1 MADNTQ
7 GRLTRFLPI
16 TAALRDIRAPGRRR
30 DIAAGVGVAA
40 ILVPQGMAYG
50 QLAGLQPV
58 VGLYSALGA
67 MVLFALVS
75 RTRQLIVGPEASL
88 AAISAATVGGLS
100 RGDPAHA
107 LALSAMLALLIGA
120 VLIVAGLIRLG
131 FIAEFLSRPVLLG
144 YIMGVA
150 LTVISSQ
157 LEKIFGFQVE
167 GSDFF
172 TITWRIITDLG
183 DTQVLTF
190 VLGVGL
196 IAVSI
201 ALQRFAPR
209 VPAALVVLV
218 LGTIISAVFDLR
230 RHGVDVIGH
239 VPAGLPSIGIPGVS
253 LHQIRMLAT
262 AAGPIALLAFADSIA
277 TARSFAAKHGE
288 DVDANRESI
297 ALGFANV
304 GACLTGGFA
313 SSSSGSRTAVNDA
326 AGARSQLAQL
336 VAAVGVAIV
345 LLLFTGLLT
354 ELPLAALAAVV
365 IAATIKLFDFPQL
378 LELWRLW
385 RSEAVLAV
393 ITLLGVT
400 ILGVLAGLG
409 LAVALAVFN
418 LVYRTTDPHDAILAQ
433 DERGVAFR
441 DITRMDDPLIVPG
454 VVVYRFDAPLFFAN
468 ATYFHRRVLALVDEA
483 SEPVNTVVVDAGA
496 IFYVDSTAIAM
507 LQQLRAD
514 LRDRGVSIATARMK
528 TPVRHMLDRAGAA
541 DPIRDEL
548 QFTTVREAMDW
559 YRVRAKPTREPDEQG
574 LSPAGPARPAS
585 GDQPHRDQPSGGES

>member
-1 MADNTQ
+1 VAQKTDGT
-7 GRLTRFLPI
+7 LARFLPI
-16 TAALRDIRAPGRRR
+16 TAALRGIREPARRR
-30 DIAAGVGVAA
+30 DLAAGVGVAA

-88 AAISAATVGGLS
+88 AAISAATVSGLS
-100 RGDPAHA
+100 RGDPAQA

-120 VLIVAGLIRLG
+120 ILIVAGLIRLG

-157 LEKIFGFQVE
+157 LEKIFGFKVE

-172 TITWRIITDLG
+172 TITWRIITHLG
-183 DTQVLTF
+183 NTQVVTL

-196 IAVSI
+196 IVVSV

-218 LGTIISAVFDLR
+218 LGTVISAVFDLR
-230 RHGVDVIGH
+230 NHGVDVIGH
-239 VPAGLPSIGIPGVS
+239 VPSGLPGIGVPGVS
-253 LHQIRMLAT
+253 LHEIRVLAT

-277 TARSFAAKHGE
+277 TARSFATKHGE

-297 ALGFANV
+297 ALGFADV
-304 GACLTGGFA
+304 GAALTGGFA

-326 AGARSQLAQL
+326 AGARSQLSQL

-365 IAATIKLFDFPQL
+365 IAATVRLFDFRQL
-378 LELWRLW
+378 RELWRLW

-409 LAVALAVFN
+409 LAVALALFN
-418 LVYRTTDPHDAILAQ
+418 LVYRRTDPHDAILGR
-433 DERGVAFR
+433 DERGLAFR
-441 DITRMDDPLIVPG
+441 DIARMDDPLVVAG

-468 ATYFHRRVLALVDEA
+468 ATHFRRRVLELVDDA
-483 SEPVNTVVVDAGA
+483 SAPVSTVVIDAGA

-507 LQQLRAD
+507 LQQLREE
-514 LRDRGVSIATARMK
+514 LRERGVSLATARMK
-528 TPVRHMLDRAGAA
+528 TPVTHMLDRAGSA
-541 DPIRDEL
+541 DPISDDR
-548 QFTTVREAMDW
+548 QFETVREAMDW
-559 YRVRAKPTREPDEQG
+559 FRTRNDPG
-574 LSPAGPARPAS
+574 TR
-585 GDQPHRDQPSGGES
+585 

>member
-1 MADNTQ
+1 VPHDKQKTLA
-7 GRLTRFLPI
+7 RFLPI
-16 TAALRDIRAPGRRR
+16 TIALIGIRKPARRR
-30 DIAAGVGVAA
+30 DLAAGVGVAA

-67 MVLFALVS
+67 MVAFALVS

-88 AAISAATVGGLS
+88 AAISAATVGGLAH
-100 RGDPAHA
+100 GDAA
-107 LALSAMLALLIGA
+107 RAAALSAMLALLIGA
-120 VLIVAGLIRLG
+120 ILVVAGLIRLG

-150 LTVISSQ
+150 LTVIASQ
-157 LEKIFGFQVE
+157 LEKIFGFKVK

-183 DTQVLTF
+183 STQVLTL

-196 IAVSI
+196 IVVSLV
-201 ALQRFAPR
+201 LQRFAPR

-218 LGTIISAVFDLR
+218 LGTVISAVFDLR
-230 RHGVDVIGH
+230 SHGVDVIGH
-239 VPAGLPSIGIPGVS
+239 VPAGLPSIAVPGVS
-253 LHQIRMLAT
+253 LHEIRALGT
-262 AAGPIALLAFADSIA
+262 AAGPIALLAFADSMA

-297 ALGFANV
+297 ALGLANV
-304 GACLTGGFA
+304 GAALTGGFA

-400 ILGVLAGLG
+400 ILGVLAGLA
-409 LAVALAVFN
+409 LAVALAVVN
-418 LVYRTTDPHDAILAQ
+418 LVYRTTAPHDAVLGQ
-433 DERGVAFR
+433 SERGMAFR
-441 DITRMDDPLIVPG
+441 DITRIDEPQAVKG
-454 VVVYRFDAPLFFAN
+454 VVIYRFDAPLFFAN
-468 ATYFHRRVLALVDEA
+468 ATHFHRRVLELVDRS
-483 SEPVNTVVVDAGA
+483 SEPVSTVVIDAGA
-496 IFYVDSTAIAM
+496 IFYIDSTAIAM
-507 LQQLRAD
+507 LQQLRDD
-514 LRDRGVSIATARMK
+514 LRERGASLATARMT
-528 TPVRHMLDRAGAA
+528 TPVRQMLDRAGTAQPVSEEREFA
-541 DPIRDEL
+541 
-548 QFTTVREAMDW
+548 TVREAVDW
-559 YRVRAKPTREPDEQG
+559 FRSRERLGTPDAASDGRAGVERGESPTKR
-574 LSPAGPARPAS
+574 S
-585 GDQPHRDQPSGGES
+585 GDPSPGG

>member
-1 MADNTQ
+1 VAHNTD
-7 GRLTRFLPI
+7 GALARFLPI
-16 TAALRDIRAPGRRR
+16 TAALRGIREPGRRR
-30 DIAAGVGVAA
+30 DLAAGVGVAA

-58 VGLYSALGA
+58 VGLYAALGA
-67 MVLFALVS
+67 MVLFALLS
-75 RTRQLIVGPEASL
+75 RTRQLIVGPESSL

-100 RGDPAHA
+100 RGDPAQA
-107 LALSAMLALLIGA
+107 LALSAMLALLVGA
-120 VLIVAGLIRLG
+120 ILIVAGLIRLG
-131 FIAEFLSRPVLLG
+131 FLAEFLSRPVLLG

-157 LEKIFGFQVE
+157 LEKIFGFKVD

-172 TITWRIITDLG
+172 TITWRIITHLG
-183 DTQVLTF
+183 DTQVLTL

-196 IAVSI
+196 IVVSV

-218 LGTIISAVFDLR
+218 LGTAISAVFDLR
-230 RHGVDVIGH
+230 SHGVDVIGH

-253 LHQIRMLAT
+253 LHEIRVLGT

-288 DVDANRESI
+288 EVDANRESI

-304 GACLTGGFA
+304 GAALTGGFA

-345 LLLFTGLLT
+345 LLLLTGLLT

-365 IAATIKLFDFPQL
+365 IAATVKLFDFRQL
-378 LELWRLW
+378 RELWRLW

-393 ITLLGVT
+393 TTLLGVT

-409 LAVALAVFN
+409 LAVALAVVN
-418 LVYRTTDPHDAILAQ
+418 LVYRTTAPHDAVLAQ
-433 DERGVAFR
+433 AERGMAFH
-441 DITRMDDPLIVPG
+441 DITRIAQPLPVTG
-454 VVVYRFDAPLFFAN
+454 VVIYRFDAPLFFAN
-468 ATYFHRRVLALVDEA
+468 ATFFHRRVLELVDRS
-483 SEPVNTVVVDAGA
+483 SEPVSTVVIDAAA
-496 IFYVDSTAIAM
+496 IFYIDSTAIAM
-507 LQQLRAD
+507 LQQLRLD
-514 LRDRGVSIATARMK
+514 LRERDASLATARMT
-528 TPVRHMLDRAGAA
+528 TPVKQMLDRAGSAEPVNEEREF
-541 DPIRDEL
+541 D
-548 QFTTVREAMDW
+548 TVREAVNWFRD
-559 YRVRAKPTREPDEQG
+559 RDHPDSKG
-574 LSPAGPARPAS
+574 
-585 GDQPHRDQPSGGES
+585 